1 MAYPYQGRDLR
12 MPTGK
17 IRPPHRK
24 KRRYELGREPTLT
37 VIGQKRIK
45 HIRVRGG
52 NEKVRL
58 RADQYVNVID
68 PETGKAQKVKIIKF
82 VENPA
87 DRNLSR
93 MNVITKGT
101 IVETEIGKVKIT
113 SRPGQDGTLNGVL
126 IKE

>member
-1 MAYPYQGRDLR
+1 MAYPYQGRDRRL
-12 MPTGK
+12 PTG
-17 IRPPHRK
+17 RLHPPHRK

-37 VIGQKRIK
+37 KIGERRIK

-58 RADQYVNVID
+58 KADMYVNVYD
-68 PETGKAQKVKIIKF
+68 PSEGKVKKAKILKF

-93 MNVITKGT
+93 MNIITKGA
-101 IVETEIGKVKIT
+101 IVETELGKVKIT
-113 SRPGQDGTLNGVL
+113 SRPGQDGVLNGILLV
-126 IKE
+126 